1 MNNGDSIVPGLG
13 EEKWADSYPGSSEP
27 FYGSSGSW
35 VSDMTPE
42 DRADIAPKADV
53 GSLERYKNEIDGEIS
68 QLDSR
73 IAELEKRRDA
83 LTEKLKGMARY
94 STDREI
100 AANRLEAGEGA
111 GEYEAMRGR
120 MISDATKEQQ
130 EAKAASDKAKVD
142 DIEKQYKIAGA
153 IDALSTDAK
162 NLKDARTLVAAQN
175 NSTTPAEKENNASA
189 AQFYKDQLNNDI
201 KKARLAGLGEDEIA
215 MYETLMNASEQK
227 TPASVS
233 TEKSAAGSNTPSGNS
248 TLTLETIKA
257 AIAES
262 EANVHEGDPEKKQ
275 VNERDRLTALIDS
288 VNDKNS
294 GMSDDAKYTATNL
307 INKRIGEIKGY
318 KTKEGIA
325 AAAAAGKEQA
335 AAEKEQ
341 AAADIANWK
350 AARGNP
356 RNYTSMKLKLDTFR
370 KSKQGKNASKYYDI
384 YIDADGNFNAVEK

>member
-1 MNNGDSIVPGLG
+1 MENGTTIVPEFG
-13 EEKWADSYPGSSEP
+13 EEKWAESLPDNTEG
-27 FYGSSGSW
+27 SGSW
-35 VSDMTPE
+35 IAKRSDS
-42 DRADIAPKADV
+42 DDADIAPKADM

-73 IAELEKRRDA
+73 ISELEKRRDA

-153 IDALSTDAK
+153 IDALNTDAK
-162 NLKDARTLVAAQN
+162 NLKDARTLVAGQN
-175 NSTTPAEKENNASA
+175 NSTTPAEKNNNASA

-227 TPASVS
+227 TP
-233 TEKSAAGSNTPSGNS
+233 S
-248 TLTLETIKA
+248 TLTLETINA

-275 VNERDRLTALIDS
+275 VNERDRLTALIKS

-294 GMSDDAKYTATNL
+294 GMSNDDKYTATNL
-307 INKRIGEIKGY
+307 INKRIGEIKEY

-325 AAAAAGKEQA
+325 AAAAARKEQA
-335 AAEKEQ
+335 AAEKKQ
-341 AAADIANWK
+341 AAADIAKWK
-350 AARGNP
+350 NDMRNP
-356 RNYTSMKLKLDTFR
+356 ANYTAVKTNLEAFLKST
-370 KSKQGKNASKYYDI
+370 QGKNALKYYDI
-384 YIDADGNFNAVEK
+384 YIDANGNFNALEK

>member
-1 MNNGDSIVPGLG
+1 MENGTTIVPEFG
-13 EEKWADSYPGSSEP
+13 EGKWAESLPNNTEG
-27 FYGSSGSW
+27 SGSW
-35 VSDMTPE
+35 IAKLSDS
-42 DRADIAPKADV
+42 DDADIAPKADM

-73 IAELEKRRDA
+73 ISELEKRRDA

-175 NSTTPAEKENNASA
+175 NSTTPAEKDNNKSA
-189 AQFYKDQLNNDI
+189 LQFSKDKLNNDI
-201 KKARLAGLGEDEIA
+201 KKALLAGLSEDEIDV
-215 MYETLMNASEQK
+215 YKTLMNAKDPED
-227 TPASVS
+227 P
-233 TEKSAAGSNTPSGNS
+233 GSGTPSGENNF
-248 TLTLETIKA
+248 TMETVNN

-262 EANVHEGDPEKKQ
+262 KNKVDDGAPKASQEA
-275 VNERDRLTALIDS
+275 ERARLKELLGS
-288 VNDKNS
+288 VNAS
-294 GMSDDAKYTATNL
+294 GMSDDDKKKAANL
-307 INKRIGEIKGY
+307 INARIGEIIGY

-335 AAEKEQ
+335 AAEKKQ

-350 AARGNP
+350 ADKGNP
-356 RNYTSMKLKLDTFR
+356 RNYTSLKDKLKTFL
-370 KSKQGKNASKYYDI
+370 KGKPGKNASKYYDI
-384 YIDADGNFNAVEK
+384 YIDDDGNFNAVEK

>member
-1 MNNGDSIVPGLG
+1 MENGTTIVPEFG
-13 EEKWADSYPGSSEP
+13 EGKWAESLPDNTG
-27 FYGSSGSW
+27 SGSW
-35 VSDMTPE
+35 ISKLSDS
-42 DRADIAPKADV
+42 DGADMEPKADV

-120 MISDATKEQQ
+120 MVSDATKEQQ

-153 IDALSTDAK
+153 IDALNTDAK
-162 NLKDARTLVAAQN
+162 NLKDARTLVAGQN
-175 NSTTPAEKENNASA
+175 NSTTPAEQTNNASA

-201 KKARLAGLGEDEIA
+201 KKARLAGLGEDEIV
-215 MYETLMNASEQK
+215 MYETLMNASDQK
-227 TPASVS
+227 KPASVS
-233 TEKSAAGSNTPSGNS
+233 TEKSAAGSNTPSGESNF
-248 TLTLETIKA
+248 TMETVNNAITESKNKVQDGAPKA
-257 AIAES
+257 SQEAER
-262 EANVHEGDPEKKQ
+262 A
-275 VNERDRLTALIDS
+275 RLKELLDS
-288 VNDKNS
+288 VKSS
-294 GMSDDAKYTATNL
+294 GMSDDDKYKAANL
-307 INKRIGEIKGY
+307 INARIGEIIGY

-335 AAEKEQ
+335 AAEKKQ
-341 AAADIANWK
+341 AYADITKWK
-350 AARGNP
+350 ADMRSPA
-356 RNYTSMKLKLDTFR
+356 NYTSVKR
-370 KSKQGKNASKYYDI
+370 KFANLVFTD
-384 YIDADGNFNAVEK
+384 V

>member
-42 DRADIAPKADV
+42 DRANIAPKADV

-233 TEKSAAGSNTPSGNS
+233 TEKSAAGSNTPSGENNI
-248 TLTLETIKA
+248 TMETVNN
-257 AIAES
+257 AITES
-262 EANVHEGDPEKKQ
+262 ENKVHDGDPKASQEAERARL
-275 VNERDRLTALIDS
+275 NELLDS
-288 VNDKNS
+288 VINAP

-335 AAEKEQ
+335 AAEKKQ
-341 AAADIANWK
+341 AYADIAKWK
-350 AARGNP
+350 AAMGNP
-356 RNYTSMKLKLDTFR
+356 RNYSALTEYLSTFL
-370 KSKQGKNASKYYDI
+370 KSKQGQKAAKYYDI
-384 YIDADGNFNAVEK
+384 EIGKSGNLIVVEK